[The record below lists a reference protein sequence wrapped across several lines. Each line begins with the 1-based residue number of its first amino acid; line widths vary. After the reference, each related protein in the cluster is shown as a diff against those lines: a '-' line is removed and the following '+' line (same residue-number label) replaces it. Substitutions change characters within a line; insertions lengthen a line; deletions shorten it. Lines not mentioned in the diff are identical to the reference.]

1 LQKISSR
8 AVLMTMMLDEKWGI
22 VKGAGPEFCPEI

>member
-1 LQKISSR
+1 
-8 AVLMTMMLDEKWGI
+8 MTMMLDEKWGI